1 MLAFVTGPPGSGKT
15 LFAVEAI
22 SDALC
27 EGKEVWT
34 NVELVK
40 CWSVL
45 LAMRGWRRWIL
56 SDTQIESRAAWLQEH
71 YHFVGRVEDFPRSRA
86 RESSRLVV
94 VDEAQLWFNCRDWQK
109 RHEVRAWLSWFSQ
122 HRKFG
127 CDVLL
132 VTQDLKMV
140 DAQIRS
146 LAEQEIRCWSL
157 VRWSVGCLGFT
168 LPVGPILTR
177 ICGPLMWRRASFVG
191 MPFRLWS
198 EISPVFRSVARLYD
212 TTQIYQISAGEVQS
226 VPCESE
232 GSRGPAVSYDWS
244 AA

>member
-15 LFAVEAI
+15 LYAVEAI
-22 SDALC
+22 VDALS

-45 LAMRGWRRWIL
+45 LAMRGWRRWM
-56 SDTQIESRAAWLQEH
+56 SDSRIESRAAWLREH
-71 YHFVGRVEDFPRSRA
+71 YHFCASVEDFPSVRA

-94 VDEAQLWFNCRDWQK
+94 IDEAQLWFNCRDWQK
-109 RHEVRAWLSWFSQ
+109 HNQVRAWLSWFSQ

-132 VTQDLKMV
+132 VTQDAKMV

-157 VRWSVGCLGFT
+157 VRWSLGFLGFS
-168 LPVGPILTR
+168 LPVGWILTFMF
-177 ICGPLMWRRASFVG
+177 GPLMWRRASFVG

-198 EISPVFRSVARLYD
+198 EISPVWHSVARLYD
-212 TTQIYQISAGEVQS
+212 TTQIYQISSAEKPVQR
-226 VPCESE
+226 ESE
-232 GSRGPAVSYDWS
+232 GSAGPAVCYDWS